1 MRFLFKIEPL
11 VRNVFLA
18 LIVLYYSQG
27 VLIAEGTSLTQ
38 GILLAILGISGYY
51 FVKVMLLTKRP
62 ALVNAWTALL
72 LLNVLSYV
80 FTYSFIN
87 HKVSSEYLKAI
98 LVVLLPFYPIFYL
111 AIKKEI
117 NLKHFVYFFIISLPI
132 SILHFNNEQA
142 ALLDAT
148 MLDDVVNNAAYSF
161 VGLIPFVFLIRKRL
175 PAYISLVIISYFIIQ
190 GAKRGALVVGAVGL
204 LMYAYYQLRTVPK
217 NKRFRAYALVISG
230 FFVLGYYINIYYSD
244 HLFLQQRLDEMSEG
258 HSSGRDIIYASIF
271 NNWYYSDNIFKMVFG
286 YGFKGSKLL
295 SSTGN
300 SAHND
305 WLELL
310 ANNGLVGVGVYLFLF
325 YSLIKSTFNRAWSK
339 NKQLILLSCT
349 VIWFTT
355 TLFSMGF
362 NAASFTG
369 MFMLIAYLVG
379 SSDKN
384 LI

>member
-1 MRFLFKIEPL
+1 MRFLFKIKPL

-18 LIVLYYSQG
+18 FIVLYYSQG
-27 VLIAEGTSLTQ
+27 VIVSEGTSLTQ

-51 FVKVMLLTKRP
+51 FVKVMLLTERP

-72 LLNVLSYV
+72 LLNVLSFV
-80 FTYSFIN
+80 FTLSFLN

-98 LVVLLPFYPIFYL
+98 LVVLLPFYPTFYL

-117 NLKHFVYFFIISLPI
+117 ELKHFVYFFIISLPI

-142 ALLDAT
+142 ALLEAT

-175 PAYISLVIISYFIIQ
+175 LAYISLVIISYFIIQ
-190 GAKRGALVVGAVGL
+190 GAKRGALVVGAVGF
-204 LMYAYYQLRTVPK
+204 LMYVYYQLRTVPK
-217 NKRFRAYALVISG
+217 DKRFRAYALVIIG
-230 FFVLGYYINIYYSD
+230 FIAMGYYINIYYSE

-258 HSSGRDIIYASIF
+258 YSSGRDIIYASIY
-271 NNWYYSDNIFKMVFG
+271 NNWINSENIFNLIFG

-362 NAASFTG
+362 NSASFTG
-369 MFMLIAYLVG
+369 MFMLIAYLAG
-379 SSDKN
+379 SGDKN
-384 LI
+384 LV